1 MEREPTSVR
10 QEQIKQA
17 VLEII
22 SEDGLHK
29 LSTRNLAKK
38 VGLSEGAIFRHFAS
52 KHDIIKGIMDDV
64 KTDLVGSLR
73 DIAYGSLPIDKKLF
87 TYLCTNVKYLREN
100 RGITILLFSEAAHF
114 GDKELKEK
122 LNKILTDQKQLVI
135 KMVTDG
141 IYEGSFDKSVDPDD
155 VAMLYMGIPITFNIE
170 LVLNPGGL
178 NTSNFCKRMYSLILK
193 TLRN

>member
-1 MEREPTSVR
+1 MERESTSVR

-22 SEDGLHK
+22 SENGLHK

>member
-22 SEDGLHK
+22 SENGLHK

>member
-1 MEREPTSVR
+1 MERESTSVR